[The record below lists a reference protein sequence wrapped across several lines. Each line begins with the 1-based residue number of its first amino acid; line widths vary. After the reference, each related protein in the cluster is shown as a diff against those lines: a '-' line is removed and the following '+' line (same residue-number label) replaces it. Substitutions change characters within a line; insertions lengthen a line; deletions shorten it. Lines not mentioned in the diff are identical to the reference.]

1 MSSIH
6 DQIIAAEA
14 ERQKAQTKIDKLKK
28 IEEVLQDPE
37 SEAVIRKALGMI
49 AEAQGERV
57 TVSGGFTAFDRL
69 KVWFEEH
76 GNSPATIADM
86 AKAAEV
92 SLSAIRQVVYR
103 SRAEAFENVGRGETR
118 ESRFRLKINGEAKG
132 GAD

>member
-14 ERQKAQTKIDKLKK
+14 ERQKAQAKIDRLKK

-49 AEAQGERV
+49 AEAQIDRV
-57 TVSGGFTAFDRL
+57 TVSPGITAFDRL
-69 KVWFEEH
+69 KVWFAEQ

-86 AKAAEV
+86 AKVAGV
-92 SLSAIRQVVYR
+92 SVSAIRQVVYR
-103 SRAEAFENVGRGETR
+103 SRAADFTNVGRGATR
-118 ESRFRLKINGEAKG
+118 ETLFRIKNADDPKG
-132 GAD
+132 SVE